1 MKKTL
6 TMILLV
12 FTTILN
18 AQIATMDAYVINDG
32 KDADYRQVEEFI
44 APLKAMAIKEGNLM
58 RWVVMKRKSGGN
70 LTSIDES
77 KEVANY
83 LVFNVYRDNPQMESD
98 DWNNYKKYAD
108 KFYKNKMS
116 KSSIAKMFKKAEGD
130 EVKKSWRQ
138 YKMEGLYQTPT
149 YRPQVGDVI
158 NLAPMEALNEDYE
171 KFELEYFLPMWQ
183 KLINSGGL
191 RMWGL
196 TKVVSS
202 SADAFKNLTHF
213 VFQNRTGM
221 ELVFEE
227 ETFLDSKLLQLGLD
241 SRKMYDTAELEI
253 IHIEN

>member
-1 MKKTL
+1 
-6 TMILLV
+6 
-12 FTTILN
+12 
-18 AQIATMDAYVINDG
+18 
-32 KDADYRQVEEFI
+32 
-44 APLKAMAIKEGNLM
+44 MAIKEGNLM

-83 LVFNVYRDNPQMESD
+83 LVFNVYRDNSQMESD